1 MKFLSWNCN
10 CKFREKFHLLDE
22 YKPDVMIVQECEDPE
37 RSFDKEYKSWA
48 KNYIWIGD
56 NKNKGLGVFA
66 NKNINLKK
74 LPIPSSNYKLFLP
87 ILINNK
93 HTLIGVWTKASTT
106 KKNGYINQL
115 YNFLAENKN
124 ILDFSKIIIAG
135 DWNSNAQWDS
145 KRPTGNHSNVVSLL
159 NKKNVHSA
167 YHYLNEVDHGSELE
181 PTFYHY
187 RDKTKAFHIDYIF
200 LNKNWL
206 EKPYSFSIFNSDPWL
221 KYSDH
226 VPIVFDSHNS

>member
-1 MKFLSWNCN
+1 MDK
-10 CKFREKFHLLDE
+10 
-22 YKPDVMIVQECEDPE
+22 
-37 RSFDKEYKSWA
+37 SF
-48 KNYIWIGD
+48 
-56 NKNKGLGVFA
+56 
-66 NKNINLKK
+66 
-74 LPIPSSNYKLFLP
+74 
-87 ILINNK
+87 NNE
-93 HTLIGVWTKASTT
+93 
-106 KKNGYINQL
+106 KNGYINQL

-145 KRPTGNHSNVVSLL
+145 KRSTGNHSNVVSLL